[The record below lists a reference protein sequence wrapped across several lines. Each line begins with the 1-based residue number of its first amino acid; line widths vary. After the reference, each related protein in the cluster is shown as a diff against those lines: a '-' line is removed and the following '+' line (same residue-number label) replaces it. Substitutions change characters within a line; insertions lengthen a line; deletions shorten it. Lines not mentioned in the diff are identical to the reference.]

1 MTFSPGSID
10 PVNNVIKSQTSQA
23 AQNAAQAAVVQ
34 EEASESFQS
43 FIDQFAVNTMQI
55 IRRDGETL
63 QKRIEKR
70 VRTEHPEKTE
80 NEEEVPLE
88 VEESQEITG
97 YYENKGTDI
106 KGKPLLSLKEQISKF
121 DTEEDILQK
130 VMEAYPDPIDAE
142 AAFEYLLKVMPDE
155 LKEKIFNSKNK
166 FEKRFERALKA
177 GKNIF
182 AEVEKFAKDGLAPP
196 DELRQMYT
204 QLTGDPKPP
213 LELFEELLAK
223 FTFEKM
229 KQAIKFWL
237 NALGAD
243 LNSKGSSIEPGELS
257 NLIKEAKSLQS
268 ILGLY
273 SYFASKQR
281 ELILNLARK
290 NALATPEMNFQNLAK
305 KFAMFL
311 KDMYPSP
318 DKVLF
323 MKNELGISS
332 NLRSQEAVFSIMC
345 TAVKGVSPRLFRNQ
359 KHQDEVLRCFIDAL
373 EALDAIIEEET

>member
-1 MTFSPGSID
+1 MSFPSGPIE
-10 PVNNVIKSQTSQA
+10 PVNNIAKSQTSQA
-23 AQNAAQAAVVQ
+23 AQSSAQAAVVQ
-34 EEASESFQS
+34 EESSESFQT

-63 QKRIEKR
+63 QKRIEKK
-70 VRTEHPEKTE
+70 VRSEHAEKTE
-80 NEEEVPLE
+80 DEEEVPLE

-97 YYENKGTDI
+97 YYENKSTEV
-106 KGKPLLSLKEQISKF
+106 KNKPLQNLKEQISKF

-130 VMEAYPDPIDAE
+130 VMDMYPDPIDAE
-142 AAFEYLLKVMPDE
+142 AAFEFLLQTMPDD
-155 LKEKIFNSKNK
+155 LKEKIYNAKTR

-182 AEVEKFAKDGLAPP
+182 
-196 DELRQMYT
+196 DELREMYNK
-204 QLTGDPKPP
+204 LTGDPKPA
-213 LELFEELLAK
+213 LELFEELLTK

-237 NALGAD
+237 SALGAD

-257 NLIKEAKSLQS
+257 NLLKDAKSLQA

-290 NALATPEMNFQNLAK
+290 NAIATPQMNFRNLAK
-305 KFAMFL
+305 MFAMFL
-311 KDMYPSP
+311 KEMYPSP
-318 DKVLF
+318 DKVIF
-323 MKNELGISS
+323 MKNELGITS
-332 NLRSQEAVFSIMC
+332 NLHAQEAVFSIMC
-345 TAVKGVSPRLFRNQ
+345 GAVKGVSPKLFRNQ
-359 KHQDEVLRCFIDAL
+359 KHIDDVLRCFIDAL
-373 EALDAIIEEET
+373 EAIDQILGE

>member
-1 MTFSPGSID
+1 MSFPSGPIE
-10 PVNNVIKSQTSQA
+10 PVTNLVKSQTSQA
-23 AQNAAQAAVVQ
+23 AQSSNQAAVVQ
-34 EEASESFQS
+34 EESAESFQT

-70 VRTEHPEKTE
+70 VRTEHAEQTE
-80 NEEEVPLE
+80 DEEEVPLE
-88 VEESQEITG
+88 VEESQEVSG
-97 YYENKGTDI
+97 YYENKSTEV
-106 KGKPLLSLKEQISKF
+106 KNKPLQNLKEQISKF

-130 VMEAYPDPIDAE
+130 VMDMYPDPIDAE
-142 AAFEYLLKVMPDE
+142 AAFDFLIKVMPDD
-155 LKEKIFNSKNK
+155 LKEKIYNAKSK

-182 AEVEKFAKDGLAPP
+182 EEVEKFSKEGLAPP

-204 QLTGDPKPP
+204 QLTGDPKPT

-237 NALGAD
+237 SALGAD

-257 NLIKEAKSLQS
+257 NLIKEAKSLQA

-273 SYFASKQR
+273 SYFATKQR

-290 NALATPEMNFQNLAK
+290 NAIATPQMNFKNLARV
-305 KFAMFL
+305 FAVFL

-318 DKVLF
+318 DKVIF
-323 MKNELGISS
+323 MKNELGITA
-332 NLRSQEAVFSIMC
+332 NLHAQEAVFSIMC
-345 TAVKGVSPRLFRNQ
+345 GAVKGVSPKLYRNQ
-359 KHQDEVLRCFIDAL
+359 KHIEDVLRCFIDAL
-373 EALDAIIEEET
+373 EAIDQVLGE

>member
-1 MTFSPGSID
+1 MSFPSGPIDPSID
-10 PVNNVIKSQTSQA
+10 LVKSQTSQA
-23 AQNAAQAAVVQ
+23 AQNSAQASVVQ
-34 EEASESFQS
+34 EESSESFQT

-70 VRTEHPEKTE
+70 VRTEHAEKTE
-80 NEEEVPLE
+80 DEEEVPLE
-88 VEESQEITG
+88 VEKSEEISS
-97 YYENKGTDI
+97 YYENKNSSV
-106 KGKPLLSLKEQISKF
+106 KNKPLQNLKEQISKF

-130 VMEAYPDPIDAE
+130 VMEMYPDPIDAQ
-142 AAFEYLLKVMPDE
+142 AAFELLLKVLPDD
-155 LKEKIFNSKNK
+155 LKEKIYNTKNK

-182 AEVEKFAKDGLAPP
+182 EEVQKFSKEGLAPP

-237 NALGAD
+237 SALGAD
-243 LNSKGSSIEPGELS
+243 LNSKGSSIESGELS
-257 NLIKEAKSLQS
+257 NLIKEAKSLQA

-290 NALATPEMNFQNLAK
+290 NAIATPQMNFKNLARI
-305 KFAMFL
+305 FATFL
-311 KDMYPSP
+311 KDLYPSP
-318 DKVLF
+318 DKIIF
-323 MKNELGISS
+323 MKNELGISA
-332 NLRSQEAVFSIMC
+332 NLHAQEAVFSVMC
-345 TAVKGVSPRLFRNQ
+345 GAVKGVSPKLFRNQ
-359 KHQDEVLRCFIDAL
+359 KHIDDVLSSFIDAL
-373 EALDAIIEEET
+373 EALDQILGE

>member
-1 MTFSPGSID
+1 MRLPSGPIEPID
-10 PVNNVIKSQTSQA
+10 NLVKSQTSQA
-23 AQNAAQAAVVQ
+23 LQNSVQASVVQ
-34 EEASESFQS
+34 EESKESFET

-55 IRRDGETL
+55 IKRDGETL

-70 VRTEHPEKTE
+70 VRSDHAEKSE

-88 VEESQEITG
+88 VEESQEVSG
-97 YYENKGTDI
+97 YYENKDSDI
-106 KGKPLLSLKEQISKF
+106 KKKPIQSLKEQLSKF

-130 VMEAYPDPIDAE
+130 VMDMYPDPIDAE
-142 AAFEYLLKVMPDE
+142 AIFEVLLQTMPDE
-155 LKEKIFNSKNK
+155 LKEKIFNAKNK

-182 AEVEKFAKDGLAPP
+182 EEVQKFAKDGLAPP

-204 QLTGDPKPP
+204 ELTGDPKPA
-213 LELFEELLAK
+213 LELFEELLNK

-237 NALGAD
+237 SALGAD
-243 LNSKGSSIEPGELS
+243 LNSKGSSIQPGELS
-257 NLIKEAKSLQS
+257 NLIKEAKSLQA

-273 SYFASKQR
+273 SFFASKQR

-290 NALATPEMNFQNLAK
+290 NAVATPQMNFKNLAK
-305 KFAMFL
+305 IFALFL

-318 DKVLF
+318 DKVIF
-323 MKNELGISS
+323 MKNELGITA
-332 NLRSQEAVFSIMC
+332 NLHAQEAVFSIMC
-345 TAVKGVSPRLFRNQ
+345 GAVKGVSPKLFRNQ
-359 KHQDEVLRCFIDAL
+359 KHIEDVLSCFIDAL
-373 EALDAIIEEET
+373 EAIDQILGE